1 MRDAEN
7 PAAGVQ
13 DAGQAKRTLMQLPG
27 ADDLLTRPGRIL
39 LIEDDPDHADA
50 VHALLGGGWVTTWHS
65 GRRCTTSRA
74 SRRRRTG
81 SCAAATT
88 SLLVDWNLKGRDG
101 LLWLREARAR
111 GLATPALMLTTV
123 DRVEQAL
130 SEGADDFLAK
140 SAMARELRPRVLARL
155 RRDRLRIDYGP
166 LRVDF
171 AANAVL
177 MLDAGVPMGVHRRVP
192 LQPVELLLLG
202 ALVRDD
208 VLTAADADPA
218 GVSVAR
224 LLTDVWQQNLLR
236 WADGVERVHAPKS
249 SNVIEKSVS
258 TLRSR
263 LNAAGAPGV
272 VERIAAAMSLED
284 AATLLLSDED
294 RALARSL
301 TLNYR
306 FAAGEILKTLAMR
319 PVA

>member
-1 MRDAEN
+1 MAFRAEVHHVTSV
-7 PAAGVQ
+7 PEAQ
-13 DAGQAKRTLMQLPG
+13 DG
-27 ADDLLTRPGRIL
+27 I
-39 LIEDDPDHADA
+39 
-50 VHALLGGGWVTTWHS
+50 V
-65 GRRCTTSRA
+65 
-74 SRRRRTG
+74 RRRYG
-81 SCAAATT
+81 L
-88 SLLVDWNLKGRDG
+88 LLVDWNLKGRDG